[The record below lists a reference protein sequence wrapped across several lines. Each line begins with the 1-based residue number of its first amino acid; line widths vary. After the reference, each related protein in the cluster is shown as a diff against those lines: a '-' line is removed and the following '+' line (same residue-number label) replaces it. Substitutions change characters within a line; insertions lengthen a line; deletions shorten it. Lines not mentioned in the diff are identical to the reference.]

1 MAQVLKIN
9 ITLAYQLTL
18 NPYTMNR
25 PLKKDIQHE
34 RTLDGYL
41 LLTIRIAGYPLRSKY
56 LGYTIKEAK
65 SLFWNNL
72 LTNPRS
78 LNY

>member
-1 MAQVLKIN
+1 
-9 ITLAYQLTL
+9 
-18 NPYTMNR
+18 MNK
-25 PLKKDIQHE
+25 PTKKEIQHE
-34 RTLDGYL
+34 RTNDGYL
-41 LLTIRIAGYPLRSKY
+41 LLTIWIADYPLKAKY

-65 SLFWNNL
+65 NRFWNTL

>member
-1 MAQVLKIN
+1 MK
-9 ITLAYQLTL
+9 
-18 NPYTMNR
+18 R

-41 LLTIRIAGYPLRSKY
+41 LLTIWVAGYPLRMKY
-56 LGYTIKEAK
+56 LDYTIKEAK
-65 SLFWNNL
+65 IRFWNTL

>member
-1 MAQVLKIN
+1 
-9 ITLAYQLTL
+9 
-18 NPYTMNR
+18 MNR

-34 RTLDGYL
+34 RTNDGYL
-41 LLTIRIAGYPLRSKY
+41 LLTIWVAGYPLRMKY
-56 LGYTIKEAK
+56 LDYTIKEAK
-65 SLFWNNL
+65 NRFWNTL

>member
-1 MAQVLKIN
+1 MAQLLKIN

-18 NPYTMNR
+18 NPYQMNR

-34 RTLDGYL
+34 RTNDGYL
-41 LLTIRIAGYPLRSKY
+41 LLTIRIAGYPLRNKY
-56 LGYTIKEAK
+56 LGYSIKEAK
-65 SLFWNNL
+65 SRFWNTL

>member
-1 MAQVLKIN
+1 MKK
-9 ITLAYQLTL
+9 
-18 NPYTMNR
+18 

-34 RTLDGYL
+34 HTLDGYL
-41 LLTIRIAGYPLRSKY
+41 LLTIWVAGYPLRMKY
-56 LGYTIKEAK
+56 LDYTIKEAK
-65 SLFWNNL
+65 NRFWNTI

>member
-1 MAQVLKIN
+1 
-9 ITLAYQLTL
+9 
-18 NPYTMNR
+18 MNK

-41 LLTIRIAGYPLRSKY
+41 LLTIWVAGYPLRAKY

-65 SLFWNNL
+65 SLFWNAI

>member
-1 MAQVLKIN
+1 
-9 ITLAYQLTL
+9 
-18 NPYTMNR
+18 MNR

-41 LLTIRIAGYPLRSKY
+41 LLTIWVAGYPLRNKY

-65 SLFWNNL
+65 NRFWNTL

>member
-1 MAQVLKIN
+1 MKK
-9 ITLAYQLTL
+9 
-18 NPYTMNR
+18 

-65 SLFWNNL
+65 NIFWNAL
-72 LTNPRS
+72 LTNSRS